1 MARGRLQLP
10 SGPAGGPRRSA
21 GPLVGVAGAIV
32 VALALGLSAC
42 HGPSLPVG
50 LSTCYQSIPLAEESL
65 NAPNDH
71 YHYHFQG
78 VKLVDPK
85 IMEHLVKRR
94 YPHVVP
100 PRVRLVPHAKACAF
114 AFTGD
119 FKAGQVSGA
128 SPTAKGKAAILLF
141 TTNRRPLFSFVLAS
155 LPERF
160 SRTFTRP

>member
-1 MARGRLQLP
+1 M
-10 SGPAGGPRRSA
+10 PRRLLQARPTWARRLTS
-21 GPLVGVAGAIV
+21 GALAAA
-32 VALALGLSAC
+32 ALALSTSAC

-50 LSTCYQSIPLAEESL
+50 LSTCYQSIPLAEGALHAAKGS
-65 NAPNDH
+65 
-71 YHYHFQG
+71 YRFQG

-100 PRVRLVPHAKACAF
+100 PQVRLAPHSKACAF
-114 AFTGD
+114 AFTGN

-141 TTNRRPLFSFVLAS
+141 TTDRRALFGFVIAG